1 MYRGAML
8 QLLVTESTGQRT
20 IVVDH
25 GPFAIGRGADNQL
38 QLNDAP
44 VSPRHP
50 RLVEVSGSWKILD
63 CGSRFGTFVN
73 NEKVDEAILQP
84 GDRIRLGQ
92 TELKVFGQDPST
104 QASAVDFRH
113 VNALLAGLR
122 ALGSGQ
128 VLDEVLAIVLD
139 SALELKRAERGFL
152 CLAEAGGAWQL
163 PLARARGGLTLAPR
177 QTTQR
182 R

>member
-1 MYRGAML
+1 MYRGVML

-38 QLNDAP
+38 QLNDAQ
-44 VSPRHP
+44 VSRRHA

-63 CGSRFGTFVN
+63 CGSRVGTFVN

-92 TELKVFGQDPST
+92 TQPQGFGTDP
-104 QASAVDFRH
+104 AA
-113 VNALLAGLR
+113 
-122 ALGSGQ
+122 
-128 VLDEVLAIVLD
+128 
-139 SALELKRAERGFL
+139 
-152 CLAEAGGAWQL
+152 
-163 PLARARGGLTLAPR
+163 
-177 QTTQR
+177 
-182 R
+182 